1 MLEVET
7 EMTRTELEN
16 EIEPD
21 YKILKIKEI

>member
-1 MLEVET
+1 VET